1 MVTDDEGD
9 DSYKWKHDTGSLATF
24 NAGVMARF
32 DIEQPL
38 HLIMCE
44 AIGRMMSDCGWYG
57 LSVHEWTRGRAAR

>member
-24 NAGVMARF
+24 DAGVMARF

-38 HLIMCE
+38 HLINVR
-44 AIGRMMSDCGWYG
+44 GDRKDDCSW
-57 LSVHEWTRGRAAR
+57 LPDKAQQSNH